1 MKQQFATIEI
11 KTRGAALYEFTKR
24 AIDFVSETG
33 ISAGLL
39 TCFVRHT
46 SASLVIQENAD
57 PDVQRDL
64 VSFMERLVSRDER
77 LYRHATE
84 GPDDMPSHIRSLLT
98 QSSLSIPAQ
107 HGKLLL
113 GRWQGLYLFE
123 HRDAPHTRHVVLH
136 MVGE

>member
-1 MKQQFATIEI
+1 VKQQFATIEI
-11 KTRGAALYEFTKR
+11 KTRGAALYEFTPR
-24 AIDFVSETG
+24 VIDFVSETR

-64 VSFMERLVSRDER
+64 VSFMERLVSRDEG
-77 LYRHATE
+77 LYRHTTE
-84 GPDDMPSHIRSLLT
+84 GPDDMPSHIRSMLT
-98 QSSLSIPAQ
+98 QSALSIPVQ
-107 HGKLLL
+107 RGKLLL

-123 HRDAPHTRHVVLH
+123 HRDAPHTREVSLH
-136 MVGE
+136 MIGE